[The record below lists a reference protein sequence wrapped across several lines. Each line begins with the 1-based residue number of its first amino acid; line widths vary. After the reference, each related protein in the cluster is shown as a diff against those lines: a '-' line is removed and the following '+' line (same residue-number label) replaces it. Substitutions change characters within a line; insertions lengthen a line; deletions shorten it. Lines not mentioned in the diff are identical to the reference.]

1 MIDDAD
7 KPLLPES
14 AVVSPS
20 TGLDSELRAFM
31 ARLMTGYEAAH
42 RRVADLCD
50 TMAARAEKAEGATAR
65 ALELQLRLA
74 EEREEL
80 ISARHRRELETE
92 NARRRHEAFADV
104 TRDVRALLPLVGKKL
119 LGAPL
124 TGNDSH
130 GLQDLLS
137 SMTPEQIAS
146 VIETGELKLSHA
158 QRQLLGAT
166 LASLASSEKPE
177 AAE

>member
-1 MIDDAD
+1 MTAREDL
-7 KPLLPES
+7 PLPES
-14 AVVSPS
+14 AIISPT

-31 ARLMTGYEAAH
+31 GRLMTGYEAAH

-65 ALELQLRLA
+65 ALELQIRLA

-80 ISARHRRELETE
+80 ISKRHQRELE
-92 NARRRHEAFADV
+92 ASAAQRRQDAFSDV

-130 GLQDLLS
+130 GLQDLLGTMS
-137 SMTPEQIAS
+137 PEQVTS
-146 VIETGELKLSHA
+146 VIETGTLKLSQA
-158 QRQLLGAT
+158 QRELLAAT
-166 LASLASSEKPE
+166 LASLASGERG

>member
-1 MIDDAD
+1 MRDDD
-7 KPLLPES
+7 LTLPDT
-14 AVVSPS
+14 ALVSPS

-42 RRVADLCD
+42 RRMADLCD
-50 TMAARAEKAEGATAR
+50 LLAVRAEKAEGAAAR

-80 ISARHRRELETE
+80 ISRRHQRELEATLVHQ
-92 NARRRHEAFADV
+92 RHEAMADI
-104 TRDVRALLPLVGKKL
+104 TRDMRALMPLIGKKL
-119 LGAPL
+119 LGVPL

-130 GLQDLLS
+130 GLQDLLGTL
-137 SMTPEQIAS
+137 TPEQIS
-146 VIETGELKLSHA
+146 DVIERGTLQLSPA

-166 LASLASSEKPE
+166 LASLASSEKPG

>member
-1 MIDDAD
+1 MTDRDD
-7 KPLLPES
+7 LTLPDT

-31 ARLMTGYEAAH
+31 GRLMTGYEAAH

-65 ALELQLRLA
+65 ALELQIRLA

-80 ISARHRRELETE
+80 ISRRHQRELEADAARQRQ
-92 NARRRHEAFADV
+92 NAFSDV
-104 TRDVRALLPLVGKKL
+104 TRDVRSLLPLIGKKL

-124 TGNDSH
+124 TGDDSH
-130 GLQDLLS
+130 GLQDLLTTMS
-137 SMTPEQIAS
+137 ADQIAS
-146 VIETGELKLSHA
+146 VIETGTLQLSQA

-166 LASLASSEKPE
+166 LASLASTERG